1 MALELK
7 NTKDL
12 LNDPRIREPWPDNW
26 VNWIE
31 PFSERLLDELER
43 LIYTSR
49 DERPIQEFLKD
60 HPYVLATAL
69 YPHNCWI
76 FPHPRLGGGQ
86 HIPDFLYCDRNS
98 LGFRYRLVE
107 LESPT
112 LRALNQDQSVSAGTH
127 HAVQQIQDYQGWLRA
142 NALAEQ
148 RQFPE
153 ISERCEGYIIIGR
166 AEDGRNEDGQ
176 RRLADLRQSHIE
188 VASYDR
194 LLAEARNHFRH
205 LQAGQKQ
212 AKKTAKKLKKALRK
226 KRKYVAIKKC
236 KR

>member
-1 MALELK
+1 LALKIK
-7 NTKDL
+7 NAKDL

-26 VNWIE
+26 VNWTAPI
-31 PFSERLLDELER
+31 SERLLDELER
-43 LIYTSR
+43 LINTSR
-49 DERPIQEFLKD
+49 DERPIQDFLRD

-69 YPHNCWI
+69 FPHNCWI

-98 LGFRYRLVE
+98 LGLRYLLVE

-112 LRALNQDQSVSAGTH
+112 MRALNQDQSVSAGTH
-127 HAVQQIQDYQGWLRA
+127 HAVQQIQDYRGWLRA

-153 ISERCEGYIIIGR
+153 ISERCEGYIVIGR
-166 AEDGRNEDGQ
+166 AADGRDEDGQ

-205 LQAGQKQ
+205 QQAGRKQ
-212 AKKTAKKLKKALRK
+212 TKKVAKKLKKVLRK
-226 KRKYVAIKKC
+226 KTKYAANKKRK
-236 KR
+236 R